1 MYKKAWLFFLFAN
14 LNLLLFC
21 CSPSPLQKLSVVVIQ
36 KFCYHGNVTSHFSSL
51 LFALLLCAQTFITKF
66 CSTLGQ
72 GRGQEGKKEF
82 KSSSLPNTL
91 TMSVALINKT
101 WHQLNLTWWN
111 ENYMLVKVTINDSFF
126 YRVSRSTSL
135 NASIFASVCLASRL
149 PSSFHVFAT
158 VILAMQMFALFP
170 SLRRQLKVFVTILS
184 AVLCGHATRTGEV
197 LDLIIIIIII

>member
-1 MYKKAWLFFLFAN
+1 MLTYSIKRAHEVRKFHVAVVQQRLPKKCTKKCDCFFFAN

-72 GRGQEGKKEF
+72 GRGEEGKKEF

-91 TMSVALINKT
+91 TMSVALINKI

-126 YRVSRSTSL
+126 TE
-135 NASIFASVCLASRL
+135 FQG
-149 PSSFHVFAT
+149 P
-158 VILAMQMFALFP
+158 
-170 SLRRQLKVFVTILS
+170 LR
-184 AVLCGHATRTGEV
+184 
-197 LDLIIIIIII
+197 

>member
-1 MYKKAWLFFLFAN
+1 MF
-14 LNLLLFC
+14 FC
-21 CSPSPLQKLSVVVIQ
+21 CSPSPLQKLPVVVIQ

-66 CSTLGQ
+66 CSTLRQ
-72 GRGQEGKKEF
+72 GRGEQGKKEF
-82 KSSSLPNTL
+82 KSSSLPTL

-170 SLRRQLKVFVTILS
+170 SLRRQLKVFVTIL
-184 AVLCGHATRTGEV
+184 CGHATRTGEV
-197 LDLIIIIIII
+197 LDL

>member
-1 MYKKAWLFFLFAN
+1 MRLGSFMSQSCNIGCLRNVQKSVIVFFFFAN
-14 LNLLLFC
+14 LNLVLFC

-36 KFCYHGNVTSHFSSL
+36 KFCYHGNVMSHFSSL

-72 GRGQEGKKEF
+72 GRGEEGKKEF
-82 KSSSLPNTL
+82 KSSNLPKTL

-126 YRVSRSTSL
+126 TE
-135 NASIFASVCLASRL
+135 FQG
-149 PSSFHVFAT
+149 P
-158 VILAMQMFALFP
+158 
-170 SLRRQLKVFVTILS
+170 LR
-184 AVLCGHATRTGEV
+184 
-197 LDLIIIIIII
+197 